1 MKIRKAFF
9 LMPIFIFFSCNYF
22 FQLSS
27 DENLTKQIER
37 KFYEK
42 KVPVDLFFIKSFE
55 WDNYI
60 VIGCYENPKIV
71 GEREGLD
78 LKNIYNNSI
87 TYSDNFVLLVFL
99 HNRKSVKICKLDLDV
114 KISEDLKYNKN

>member
-1 MKIRKAFF
+1 MI
-9 LMPIFIFFSCNYF
+9 
-22 FQLSS
+22 
-27 DENLTKQIER
+27 
-37 KFYEK
+37 
-42 KVPVDLFFIKSFE
+42 
-55 WDNYI
+55 
-60 VIGCYENPKIV
+60 IGCYENPKIV

-114 KISEDLKYNKN
+114 KISEDLKYNKK